1 MQNLTRFFVLIFAA
15 YGLLLTACAKSP
27 DQAEKPA
34 FKVEQ
39 ESPEAAAAAARQAE
53 AKTAS
58 NGEPGKKFKIFRVYT
73 DANSP
78 DNHYAPSGWMG
89 DWGDIKINP
98 AHMDNPHAGTTSFK
112 VTYTAQKTQGA
123 NWAGIYWQNPP
134 NNWGGAKGGFD
145 ITGAA
150 KLTFWVRGE
159 TGGEKIEEFRVG
171 GISGDNPDSDV
182 ASIGPLV
189 LTQEWKM
196 YEIDLS
202 GKDLTSISGGFMWSA
217 NTEGNPQGFTIYFD
231 DIRYE

>member
-1 MQNLTRFFVLIFAA
+1 MNNNRGDSSMLKKISIVAALAVAGLGFAA
-15 YGLLLTACAKSP
+15 GAFAAESEA
-27 DQAEKPA
+27 QAATSGFKA
-34 FKVEQ
+34 FK
-39 ESPEAAAAAARQAE
+39 
-53 AKTAS
+53 
-58 NGEPGKKFKIFRVYT
+58 VYT

-89 DWGDIKINP
+89 DWGDIKLNQ
-98 AHMDNPHAGTTSFK
+98 AYMENPHGGTTSVQVIYNAK
-112 VTYTAQKTQGA
+112 KTQGA

-150 KLTFWVRGE
+150 KLTFWARGE
-159 TGGEKIEEFRVG
+159 AGGEKIEEFRVG